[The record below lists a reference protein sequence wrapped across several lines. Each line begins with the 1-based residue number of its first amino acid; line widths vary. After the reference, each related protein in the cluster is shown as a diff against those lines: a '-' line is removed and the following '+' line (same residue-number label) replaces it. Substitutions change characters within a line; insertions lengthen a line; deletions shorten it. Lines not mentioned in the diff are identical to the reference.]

1 MNSVQKT
8 DESLFILGTLSYT
21 VLISAFGVVRERM
34 SITRMLNSQSLSAH
48 GEIST

>member
-8 DESLFILGTLSYT
+8 DESLFILGTLSYA

-34 SITRMLNSQSLSAH
+34 SIA
-48 GEIST
+48 I